1 MKAPGSLVV
10 AALVAHVLAGA
21 AHSQAPV
28 LRATVVEQTSVTL
41 ADAAGAAVSQLAPGA
56 YTVVVDDRSPTD
68 NFHLSGPGLNLDSG
82 LTFEGSRTW
91 ELTLGDGP
99 YTFVSDTRAD
109 TMRGGFV
116 VGTVPAVRLRATV
129 TDTSITLEGGP
140 VEPGTYAIEVDD
152 RSRRESFRLIG
163 PGVELHTQRHTA
175 FKVTWVVTLAEG
187 TYHFFSDRRPGV
199 LRGALLVGTGTAPG
213 VGTTLRAVTG
223 SDFAIALVGEDNAP
237 VTSLER
243 GTYTIA
249 VDDRSPDHNF
259 HLVGPGIDR
268 ETTLAAV
275 GQQTWT
281 VRVTGGSYEFFCNPH
296 TLTMTGRFT
305 APRAAAVRLTATLT
319 AAGRTVLRNA
329 AARPVKSL
337 TPGPYTIAVIDRSK
351 TAGFA
356 FRGPGVSRATSRAF
370 VGTTSWRVELAPGT
384 YRYGV
389 PGRLRTLRV
398 A

>member
-1 MKAPGSLVV
+1 MKAPGSLVIAV
-10 AALVAHVLAGA
+10 LAALVLASA
-21 AHSQAPV
+21 AQSEAPV

-41 ADAAGAAVSQLAPGA
+41 VDAAGAAVTQLAPGP
-56 YTVVVDDRSPTD
+56 YTVVVDDRSSTD
-68 NFHLSGPGLNLDSG
+68 NFHLSGPGVNLDSG
-82 LTFEGSRTW
+82 LAFEGSRTW
-91 ELTLGDGP
+91 DVTLRDGP
-99 YTFVSDTRAD
+99 YTFVSDTRAE

-116 VGTVPAVRLRATV
+116 VGTVAPVRLQATV
-129 TDTSITLEGGP
+129 TDGSISLEGGP
-140 VEPGTYAIEVDD
+140 VGPGTYAIEVDD
-152 RSRRESFRLIG
+152 RSRLESFRLVG

-187 TYHFFSDRRPGV
+187 EYHFFSDRRPGA
-199 LRGALLVGTGTAPG
+199 LRGTLVVGAAGTAGP
-213 VGTTLRAVTG
+213 GTTLRAMTG

-237 VTSLER
+237 VTRLER

-268 ETTLAAV
+268 ETTLAGV

-281 VRVTGGSYEFFCNPH
+281 VRVTGGTYSFLCNPH
-296 TLTMTGRFT
+296 TLTMTGGFT
-305 APRAAAVRLTATLT
+305 APRAPAGRLTATLA
-319 AAGRTVLRNA
+319 AAGRTVLRDA
-329 AARPVKSL
+329 AGRPVKAL
-337 TPGPYTIAVIDRSK
+337 TPGPYAVTVSDRSK
-351 TAGFA
+351 KAGFVL
-356 FRGPGVSRATSRAF
+356 RGPGLSRATSAAF
-370 VGTTSWRVELAPGT
+370 VGTRKWTVDLTPGT